1 MSAVQAM
8 REPTGPA
15 ATLPRPSAASIG
27 DVAACREI
35 RFVSSSDGVQIA
47 TARYGRGPLVLK
59 AATWLTHIDQVVP
72 GSIQQALIDEFSAN
86 RTYVEYDT
94 RGCGLSRRRVDDI
107 SFEAWVRDLEAV
119 ADTHGGDEPF
129 TLLGF
134 TCGAGVA
141 VEYAARHPERVRN
154 LVLLGGFATSYFST
168 SHPDPAVRR
177 EGDLMIEL
185 AAVGWGKSSPA
196 FRQVFVSRFLPDA
209 SPAQWSA
216 FDKLQRETC
225 SPDVAARYLEA
236 LYSINLKDAAQRV
249 RCPALMLH
257 PKGDQMVP
265 FEQGRRLASLV
276 PGARFVPLE
285 GRNHIPLPTEPAF
298 AGFLREVRSFLG
310 EEPRLDAAVPQL
322 TARQAETLCHIARGA
337 TDKQIAAALSLS
349 PRTVEMHVA
358 GALKALG
365 CRTRAE
371 AVHRATRLRLLQV

>member
-1 MSAVQAM
+1 M
-8 REPTGPA
+8 A
-15 ATLPRPSAASIG
+15 ARS
-27 DVAACREI
+27 EI
-35 RFVSSSDGVQIA
+35 RFVTSSDGVQIA
-47 TARYGRGPLVLK
+47 TARYGAGPLVLK
-59 AATWLTHIDQVVP
+59 AATWLTHIDQVAP
-72 GSIQQALIDEFSAN
+72 GSIQQALIDEFSASH
-86 RTYVEYDT
+86 TYVEYDT
-94 RGCGLSRRRVDDI
+94 RGCGLSQRRVDDL
-107 SFEAWVRDLEAV
+107 SFESWVRDLEAV
-119 ADTHGGDEPF
+119 ADTYGRDAPF

-154 LVLLGGFATSYFST
+154 LILYGGFATSYYST

-177 EGDLMIEL
+177 EGDLMLEL
-185 AAVGWGKSSPA
+185 AAVGWGNSSPA

-225 SPDVAARYLEA
+225 SPDVAARYLQSLYGINVKEA
-236 LYSINLKDAAQRV
+236 ARRV
-249 RCPALMLH
+249 RCPALLLH

-285 GRNHIPLPTEPAF
+285 GRNHIPLPAEPAF
-298 AGFLREVRSFLG
+298 GAFQREVREF
-310 EEPRLDAAVPQL
+310 LDAPHGQDEPAPQL
-322 TARQAETLCHIARGA
+322 TPRQAEVLGRIAFGE
-337 TDKQIAAALSLS
+337 TDKQIALALLLS

-358 GALKALG
+358 RALKALG

-371 AVHRATRLRLLQV
+371 AVHRATRLRLLQP